1 MSFHKPIR
9 YQTKRTQ
16 RVRVFILQKDT
27 GRPIRGIPVKVVA
40 ELIDE
45 KTGTPRKIPIAIL
58 QSDKQGYMSFD
69 LGEIAHD
76 TELRHVWLYPYN
88 SIDLGEDAFSVIDS
102 KVDPALVTVNIS
114 PDQIKKDFKG
124 PNYPSVQDADATD
137 FQVSPESVTNTET
150 LVLGQDGCEEIIPN
164 RDIEHSFRFVQI
176 VTSSEEPA
184 SLQSLQINGAGLTP
198 CEKGVIQRTNGE
210 FEQIPEYCFRRGAMF
225 EYEITWTPVGHGL
238 GRLLYSLPLAPCESV
253 KIAVID
259 WKREDTLLR
268 EEETSLAEQLKH
280 NLLREREIE
289 ETVQSSLREMQR
301 GSSFM
306 GGVGV
311 AASASIK
318 VVNLGGTLGMGGGIT
333 KSSGS
338 RRLVADTVQNVSD
351 SISQN
356 SGALR
361 RLNSTI
367 VVQATQAEEEVIQT
381 RTVANHNHCHA
392 LTMLYYEVV
401 RRYLV
406 RVRFIKKQD
415 VLLLKYYHINDFLQE
430 PFKAG
435 DTPPYNTEFDFRT
448 ALRYRQVLKSVLLD
462 PALAHCFNA
471 LDKYYCAMANFNRIP
486 PAFPP
491 PDYPLGIIMARF
503 RTGARYLGSEHPRGI
518 TVSLKTEYGANEINL
533 VKEGDY
539 VWEPFRRPVP
549 LKELGG
555 HKIIDGE
562 VSTTRAFSSSDQEDI
577 FFLRPEV
584 PIRWGNVK
592 SIKISVDDDLNDW
605 DLAHFQ
611 MRTEYEGEVWTMFD
625 REVNIEFKQTEGQD
639 SSAEFEVSGIA
650 PATPENTLTEPE
662 YCCLQ
667 GLIEH
672 LNFNKS
678 YYMRAIWLDQDPEER
693 ARAFER
699 FNISFTHKYKENN
712 EERKEVLNGRLC
724 DFIENRI
731 VGVKGD
737 YVAFPCNFT
746 SFANELDQEGEL
758 ETTQYLALPT
768 RGVFAESKLSHCN
781 SCEER
786 DITRFWDWQKSP
798 CPEPPEIAPVSAGGH
813 ESEPLK
819 ETPTAFPSSLIN
831 IVTPPGAPD
840 PTGLS
845 SALNLLGTAE
855 IFRDMSAKSEVSAL
869 VQKLAEGAVALA
881 RGQGVTGTE
890 SPESMHDRIMV
901 ARRAIEGA
909 VRDGAMSEEEGNAAR
924 RQLVDNTVNSTVSG
938 GATAGE
944 GGTSGSGGD
953 GDTSEGGGTSSP
965 GGGSGTSSSPG
976 ETTEPQ
982 HRIRCFLS
990 VVGSDE
996 RGFLGNYT
1004 MTAYDPDGGRRISWD
1019 HELRFGEIEG
1029 SSAMISIPP
1038 GYYQFLCKAYFAM
1051 PEDERNRTLR
1061 YDDMPSHIPDIVIPL
1076 ANFIPPT
1083 QEIQGIT
1090 RSPLQIAEDTTGINI
1105 VVSPQIGSQRYPFE
1119 FTISTTPEAEI
1130 STETTISQQIT
1141 AQIGATIRRLAEGNI
1156 GSIFGVTRV
1165 IGFTVGGDFSLGGSI
1180 HGNIDIEYVRTLTVS
1195 VTPIE

>member
-1 MSFHKPIR
+1 MNFYKSIR

-16 RVRVFILQKDT
+16 RVRVFILQKET
-27 GRPIRGIPVKVVA
+27 GRPIGGVPVKVVA

-45 KTGTPRKIPIAIL
+45 KTNTTRKIPIAIL
-58 QSDKQGYMSFD
+58 QSDKQGYLSFD

-88 SIDLGEDAFSVIDS
+88 STELSEDAFSVINS
-102 KVDPALVTVNIS
+102 QVDPALVTINIAT
-114 PDQIKKDFKG
+114 DQVKKDFKG

-137 FQVSPESVTNTET
+137 FQVSPESVTNRET

-164 RDIEHSFRFVQI
+164 RDVERSFRFVQI

-184 SLQSLQINGAGLTP
+184 SLQSLQLDSPGLTT
-198 CEKGVIQRTNGE
+198 CEKGVIQKTNNVE
-210 FEQIPEYCFRRGAMF
+210 FENIPEYCFRRGAMF

-238 GRLLYSLPLAPCESV
+238 GRLIYSLPLAPCESV

-306 GGVGV
+306 GGVGI

-356 SGALR
+356 SGAFR

-367 VVQATQAEEEVIQT
+367 IVQASQAEEEFLQT
-381 RTVANHNHCHA
+381 RIVANHNHCHA
-392 LTMLYYEVV
+392 LTILYYEVV

-415 VLLLKYYHINDFLQE
+415 VLLLKYYHINDLLQE
-430 PFKAG
+430 PFKGG
-435 DTPPYNTEFDFRT
+435 DTFPYNTEFNFRT

-462 PALAHCFNA
+462 PALGHCFNA
-471 LDKYYCAMANFNRIP
+471 LDKYYCAIANFNRIP

-503 RTGARYLGSEHPRGI
+503 RTGARHLESDILKGI
-518 TVSLKTEYGANEINL
+518 TVSLKTEYGANEVYLI
-533 VKEGDY
+533 KEGDY
-539 VWEPFRRPVP
+539 VWRPGIMLSVP
-549 LKELGG
+549 LRELGG
-555 HKIIDGE
+555 HKRIDGE
-562 VSTTRAFSSSDQEDI
+562 ISTTRAFSSSGQEDI

-592 SIKISVDDDLNDW
+592 YIKISVDDDLNDW

-625 REVNIEFKQTEGQD
+625 RDVNIGFRQTAGED
-639 SSAEFEVSGIA
+639 SSAEFETNDIA

-712 EERKEVLNGRLC
+712 EEKEELLNGRLC

-819 ETPTAFPSSLIN
+819 ETPTAFPSSLVN
-831 IVTPPGAPD
+831 IVTPPSAPD

-869 VQKLAEGAVALA
+869 VQKLAEGAVAMA
-881 RGQGVTGTE
+881 RGQGGTGAE
-890 SPESMHDRIMV
+890 SPESMHDRRMV
-901 ARRAIEGA
+901 AERAIEGA
-909 VRDGAMSEEEGNAAR
+909 VRDGAISEEEGNVAR
-924 RQLVDNTVNSTVSG
+924 RQIINDLVRSTEGRSSSTFG
-938 GATAGE
+938 S
-944 GGTSGSGGD
+944 GGTSEPGSGA
-953 GDTSEGGGTSSP
+953 SEGVGTSRP
-965 GGGSGTSSSPG
+965 GGGGDVSGSPG
-976 ETTEPQ
+976 ETPGGEEVN
-982 HRIRCFLS
+982 RIRFILHS
-990 VVGSDE
+990 IDSSGRTLPGRFQFKAYRGSELIDWE
-996 RGFLGNYT
+996 YH
-1004 MTAYDPDGGRRISWD
+1004 MRIQ
-1019 HELRFGEIEG
+1019 EGE
-1029 SSAMISIPP
+1029 SAEALVAIPP
-1038 GYYQFLCKAYFAM
+1038 GVHNVYVKSIY
-1051 PEDERNRTLR
+1051 EVDREVRNRDIPITL
-1061 YDDMPSHIPDIVIPL
+1061 PFTGQVINVPAQRFIREEYVCADTPQQHMVIAPETETVVLNLVANL
-1076 ANFIPPT
+1076 AETEVNS
-1083 QEIQGIT
+1083 EITIGAGIEVETAGSMQITDEINASIEALGRVFGIT
-1090 RSPLQIAEDTTGINI
+1090 RL
-1105 VVSPQIGSQRYPFE
+1105 IGL
-1119 FTISTTPEAEI
+1119 TVIPEA
-1130 STETTISQQIT
+1130 SASGTFSVTTAIQYID
-1141 AQIGATIRRLAEGNI
+1141 GYDFNI
-1156 GSIFGVTRV
+1156 GV
-1165 IGFTVGGDFSLGGSI
+1165 L
-1180 HGNIDIEYVRTLTVS
+1180 
-1195 VTPIE
+1195 